1 MSLEQKHEY
10 PVQLLRYL
18 INLAGDKV
26 CAPFILM
33 DEYVFSTYFTS
44 LLQGM
49 PRDFGNDRLTPIIKK
64 ILPDIDTDE
73 FNPENALSSLE
84 KQEKLMQ
91 IVNNLRTQFS
101 ENITTTYVKDF
112 FISSAI
118 YRELTMSYK
127 SSHESCAALDKIA
140 NEMYSAMEESYSN
153 RISSITLNLERLSDT
168 IGLTEAECK
177 LLELNLMFSTDIR
190 ATIFRD
196 FLFTITK
203 NPTLFEHFYKVMLGE
218 NDITILGIDEAL
230 SERSAPIALGIVN
243 YDAKSKRMSNMSEFW
258 VYAIS
263 NYTDTDAKFFAR
275 FVDEFKHSNKKT
287 FSGSIAKANVK
298 DEELLQEFL
307 ERAYDVAQISG
318 RAKANPE
325 EGIKVEDQHGL
336 NVMIYG
342 SSKIDKTNYVVNLL
356 EKMKLKSMVVRT
368 RDARS
373 TDIPSICYVAQQHV
387 KKLSDDMGDP
397 IILIVE
403 KTEQALTKSRH
414 RPSWMLDMF
423 GDDGLTGTKD
433 EDLDSDEL
441 LLIRNPVPTIWLVTS
456 PSSITTENV
465 GKFLFHVELKGGSRA
480 DRREEVKGVV
490 DTLGFNN
497 DVAIKLSK
505 YIEINVEQ
513 VKSAARTVQ
522 MLKREGEHGEES
534 LFHLIANSQRAL
546 DRDKMEELRDSVTK
560 YSLDYLNLA
569 GGMPIDKIIQALKR
583 KTTGTLCLYGAPGT
597 GKTQLAE
604 FIAME
609 LDKPLLIK
617 PASAL
622 LNMYLG
628 ETEKNIAAMFDE
640 AKSEGAILLLDEA
653 DSFLRDRS
661 MASKSWEVT
670 QVNEL
675 LQRMERFQG
684 LFICATNLMTSLDA
698 AALRRFTFKLEFKA
712 LTNEQRLSMFINES
726 KCDYEAFTEA
736 EKEDLKIELATIK
749 HLTPGDFA
757 TVRRQANLLD
767 EQLDVETWLDR
778 LDMESKAKLIGLERN
793 GMGFVTGNEVAKK

>member
-10 PVQLLRYL
+10 PVHLLRYL

-33 DEYVFSTYFTS
+33 DEYVFSTYFTA

-49 PRDFGNDRLTPIIKK
+49 PRDFGNDKLSPILRRV
-64 ILPDIDTDE
+64 LPGLDTDE
-73 FNPENALSSLE
+73 FDPENALSALE

-91 IVNNLRTQFS
+91 IVNNLRSQFS

-118 YRELTMSYK
+118 YREITRCYK
-127 SSHESCAALDKIA
+127 SSQESCDALNTIVNSMYD
-140 NEMYSAMEESYSN
+140 EMEASYSN
-153 RISSITLNLERLSDT
+153 RISSITVNLERLSDT
-168 IGLTEAECK
+168 IALTEAECK

-243 YDAKSKRMSNMSEFW
+243 YDIKSKRMSNMSEFW

-263 NYTDTDAKFFAR
+263 NYTDTDTKFFAR
-275 FVDEFKHSNKKT
+275 FVDELKDSTKT
-287 FSGSIAKANVK
+287 FSNSIAKANAQ

-307 ERAYDVAQISG
+307 SRAYDIAQYPT
-318 RAKANPE
+318 KD
-325 EGIKVEDQHGL
+325 EDPNGL
-336 NVMIYG
+336 NMMLYG
-342 SSKIDKTNYVVNLL
+342 TARIDKKGYVINLL
-356 EKMKLKSMVVRT
+356 KKMNLKGMAVRT
-368 RDARS
+368 RDAKAH
-373 TDIPSICYVAQQHV
+373 DIPSICYVAQQRV
-387 KKLSDDMGDP
+387 KALSDDTSDP

-403 KTEQALTKSRH
+403 KTEQALTKSR
-414 RPSWMLDMF
+414 RTPSWMLDMF
-423 GDDGLTGTKD
+423 GDDGLTSAK

-441 LLIRNPVPTIWLVTS
+441 LLMRNPVPTIWLVAT
-456 PSSITTENV
+456 PSAITPENV
-465 GKFLFHVELKGGSRA
+465 GRFLFHVELKGGSRA

-490 DTLGFNN
+490 DTLGFNA
-497 DVAIKLSK
+497 DVAMKLSK
-505 YIEINVEQ
+505 YVEINVEQ
-513 VKSAARTVQ
+513 VKSAARAVQ
-522 MLKREGEHGEES
+522 MLMREGEEGEKS
-534 LFHLIANSQRAL
+534 LFHLIGNSQKAL
-546 DRDKMEELRDSVTK
+546 DREKMEELRDSVTK

-569 GGMPIDKIIQALKR
+569 GGMPIDKIITALKR
-583 KTTGTLCLYGAPGT
+583 KMSGTLCLYGAPGT

-604 FIAME
+604 FIALE

-726 KCDYEAFTEA
+726 KCNYEAFTER
-736 EKEDLKIELATIK
+736 EDLKIELATIK